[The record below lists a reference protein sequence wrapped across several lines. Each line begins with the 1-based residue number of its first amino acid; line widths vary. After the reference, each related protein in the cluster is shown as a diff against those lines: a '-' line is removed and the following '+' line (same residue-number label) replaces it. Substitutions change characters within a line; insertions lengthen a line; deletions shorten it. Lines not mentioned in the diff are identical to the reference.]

1 MALSVL
7 ILSLLLS
14 IQLSSLVVA
23 HNPEVCNAYNA
34 AYGTPIGIHRTC
46 SVYHGDYSCPNNNF
60 YHEWKATQCGEEGH
74 VPCEPLDCHGFVGMN
89 LTYECS
95 FEGARLYRYKDGEY
109 QYLNGSSVNYGLLL
123 PEHAGLYECHN
134 NATGTVH
141 AQNITVNGMLFKCA
155 YV

>member
-1 MALSVL
+1 MAPSVL

-23 HNPEVCNAYNA
+23 LTSVDVCDSYNG
-34 AYGTPIGIHRTC
+34 AYGAPIDIHRTC
-46 SVYHGDYSCPNNNF
+46 VVYGGDSYSCMNSNF
-60 YHEWKATQCGEEGH
+60 SHEWSALQCGDGYRSQCNPH
-74 VPCEPLDCHGFVGMN
+74 DCPGFVGMN
-89 LTYECS
+89 LTYKCS
-95 FEGARLYRYKDGEY
+95 FEGARLYRYEDGEY

-141 AQNITVNGMLFKCA
+141 AQNITVNGM
-155 YV
+155 